1 MDSPLRFKGVEERA
15 KEHRVVIL
23 RGKPVI
29 VDCIKYISESIIFS
43 VVLCTI
49 DSEDLWALS
58 VVHVF
63 RIVVIFIQE
72 LLHNLIIV
80 LFSCCIDFIK
90 LEGGALE
97 AIAGKQVSRGSS
109 DNSNHIINYIL
120 TI

>member
-1 MDSPLRFKGVEERA
+1 M
-15 KEHRVVIL
+15 
-23 RGKPVI
+23 
-29 VDCIKYISESIIFS
+29 FS

-90 LEGGALE
+90 LEGAFIDIAILHLKLLRASRFLE
-97 AIAGKQVSRGSS
+97 VLAITL
-109 DNSNHIINYIL
+109 II
-120 TI
+120 